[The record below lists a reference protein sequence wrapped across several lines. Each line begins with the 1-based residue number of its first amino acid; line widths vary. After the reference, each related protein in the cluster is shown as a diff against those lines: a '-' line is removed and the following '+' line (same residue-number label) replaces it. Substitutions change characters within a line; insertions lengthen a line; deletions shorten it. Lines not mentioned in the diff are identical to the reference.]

1 MNELVPHLACDIRH
15 YMLNPQVYNT
25 WVHLKRLNVSFW
37 TICVADNK
45 VCHRRQRL
53 LRTTVSK
60 DKVCRGRQILSF
72 YFMTNFVF
80 CDKLCRWRQH

>member
-1 MNELVPHLACDIRH
+1 
-15 YMLNPQVYNT
+15 MLLLLLPLTVYLGSSET
-25 WVHLKRLNVSFW
+25 TKCVVLDYLCRGQQSLLPTTEF
-37 TICVADNK
+37 VADDS
-45 VCHRRQRL
+45 L
-53 LRTTVSK
+53 SK